1 MIATSCPACAASV
14 GEGDLFCEACG
25 HPLAPPAT
33 ASAAEPIAAPSAEP
47 IAAPSA
53 EPIAAASAEPAA
65 APSTEPAADPSTEP
79 AAAPSAEP
87 AAAPSTEPTA
97 APAGAAPATPPAG
110 PGKQGCAHCGAP
122 AEEII
127 EDGYCGRCGM
137 RQPRPGDHRESDLG
151 AVAAAATDR
160 GLRHHRNEDA
170 YELGSR
176 DGRVIAVV
184 CDGVSNS
191 SDPELASV
199 AAAAATLQA
208 LTPALEGPA
217 PDDGAARRLLSDAVA
232 QAQLAVA
239 RVGQGGSQAPATTL
253 VAAIVAADLVAV
265 ANVGDSR
272 AYWLAENG
280 AQNSR
285 QLSVDDSCA
294 QRAIASGA
302 DPAQAYQAQD
312 AHTLTSWLGAD
323 ADDVVPTI
331 NVVASPGPGAVVL
344 CSDGLWNHFPDTE
357 QLSDLLV
364 GDGDRRPIAAVRRM
378 VAAAVAAGGEDNI
391 TSIVIP
397 ALSRPRPSPHL

>member
-1 MIATSCPACAASV
+1 M

-25 HPLAPPAT
+25 HPLAPPAA
-33 ASAAEPIAAPSAEP
+33 ASAAEPIAARSTEPAAARSTEPAAGPSAEP
-47 IAAPSA
+47 AATP
-53 EPIAAASAEPAA
+53 SAEPAA
-65 APSTEPAADPSTEP
+65 APSTEPAAEP
-79 AAAPSAEP
+79 AA
-87 AAAPSTEPTA
+87 TT
-97 APAGAAPATPPAG
+97 PAG

-217 PDDGAARRLLSDAVA
+217 PDDGDARRLLSDAVA

-239 RVGQGGSQAPATTL
+239 KVGQGGSQAPATTL

-280 AQNSR
+280 PQSSR

-391 TSIVIP
+391 TAIVIP

>member
-33 ASAAEPIAAPSAEP
+33 ASGAEPI
-47 IAAPSA
+47 
-53 EPIAAASAEPAA
+53 A
-65 APSTEPAADPSTEP
+65 APSTEPAATASTEAAAAASTEPAAAASTEP
-79 AAAPSAEP
+79 AAAPPASAP
-87 AAAPSTEPTA
+87 AAQ
-97 APAGAAPATPPAG
+97 
-110 PGKQGCAHCGAP
+110 GKQGCAHCGAP
-122 AEEII
+122 AEEIT

-137 RQPRPGDHRESDLG
+137 RQPRLGDHRESDLG

-239 RVGQGGSQAPATTL
+239 RVGQGRSQAPATTL

-378 VAAAVAAGGEDNI
+378 VDAAVAAGGEDNI
-391 TSIVIP
+391 TAIVIP